1 MKPNSLT
8 RRDFLRDGASSAAA
22 IAAAHGL
29 PGVARAASAPDS
41 IAAVAKAH
49 GILAGCAVNA
59 AGLANDAEFGKLV
72 AAQSAIVVPENAMKW
87 NELRPTPTTYDYS
100 AADHLVDFARQH
112 GIVVRGHNL
121 CWHEAL
127 PRWFAETVN
136 KDNAAQFLTDHI
148 RNVAGHFAGQLQS
161 WDVVN
166 EAIDLKD
173 GREDGLR
180 GSPWFWL
187 LGPGYIDIAF
197 RTARAADPHARL
209 VYNDY
214 GIEEDD
220 AKQARKRDAVFQ
232 LARGMQKRGT
242 PIDAVGVQSHL
253 AANAVCGNG
262 LRHFIRDLHKLG
274 LEVYVTEMDVN
285 DSMIE
290 GSDQLRDHAVAETY
304 GKYLDLV
311 LSEGVRLVLTWGL
324 TDRYTWLTN
333 QHSRTDH
340 RVARGLPFDE
350 NLQPVEAF
358 HAMVGSFGRA
368 AKS

>member
-1 MKPNSLT
+1 MKPTSFS
-8 RRDFLRDGASSAAA
+8 RRDFLRDGASSAVAV
-22 IAAAHGL
+22 AAAHVL
-29 PGVARAASAPDS
+29 PRVAHADAVPESL
-41 IAAVAKAH
+41 AAVAKAH
-49 GILAGCAVNA
+49 GILSGCAVNA
-59 AGLANDAEFGKLV
+59 AGLGNDAEFGKLV
-72 AAQSAIVVPENAMKW
+72 SAQSAIVVAENAMKW
-87 NELRPTPTTYDYS
+87 NQLRPTPTTYDYS
-100 AADHLVDFARQH
+100 GADHLVDFARQH
-112 GIVVRGHNL
+112 GIAVRGHNL

-127 PRWFAETVN
+127 PRWFADTVN

-148 RNVAGHFAGQLQS
+148 RTVAGHFAGQLHS

-173 GREDGLR
+173 GRADGLR

-187 LGPGYIDIAF
+187 LGADYIDLAF

-214 GIEEDD
+214 GIEEDE
-220 AKQARKRDAVFQ
+220 AKQAQKRDAVFQ
-232 LARGMQKRGT
+232 LVHAMQKRGT

-253 AANAVCGNG
+253 AANAVCGDG

-274 LEVYVTEMDVN
+274 LEVYVTEMDVD
-285 DSMIE
+285 DSKIE
-290 GSDQLRDHAVAETY
+290 DSDRVRDHAVAETY

-311 LSEGVRLVLTWGL
+311 LGEGVRLVLTWGI
-324 TDRYTWLTN
+324 TDRYTWLTH
-333 QHSRTDH
+333 QHNRTDH

-358 HAMVGSFGRA
+358 RAMVGSLGRG
-368 AKS
+368 